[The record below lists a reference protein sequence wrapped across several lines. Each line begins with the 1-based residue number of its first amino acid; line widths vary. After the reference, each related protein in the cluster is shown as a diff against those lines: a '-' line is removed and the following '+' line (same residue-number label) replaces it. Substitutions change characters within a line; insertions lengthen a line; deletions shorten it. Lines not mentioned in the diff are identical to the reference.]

1 MTQEKAAQLAAA
13 FRQQFG
19 GEVEAHPGDDGE
31 KGRFDFSVVSSGFI
45 GMSNLQRQDAVWETI
60 ERTLSREETLDVGMV
75 WTFAPGE
82 VDEWIRG
89 LA

>member
-1 MTQEKAAQLAAA
+1 MTQDKAAQLAAA
-13 FRQQFG
+13 FRDRFG
-19 GEVEAHPGDDGE
+19 GEVETHPGDDGE
-31 KGRFDFSVVSSGFI
+31 TGRFDFSVVSPGFT

-60 ERTLSREETLDVGMV
+60 DRILSREETLDVGMV